1 MSSNHYGISLLV
13 RDIILKTALS
23 SSTLSKNNFFNR
35 LKLDSEYLYV
45 RVIVKIDDNKYLSLG
60 KGHCI
65 KLSDKK
71 EIKSYISYLT
81 KELAKMFDKY
91 SIENILSLRVIY
103 SKGDKDMHERFEV
116 RNKNI
121 LDSSKID
128 DILSTLSL
136 PKSINY
142 SKLGKLT
149 ELSETL
155 LFITDVK
162 LNKNISYI
170 SVSKQPNKIY

>member
-1 MSSNHYGISLLV
+1 
-13 RDIILKTALS
+13 
-23 SSTLSKNNFFNR
+23 
-35 LKLDSEYLYV
+35 
-45 RVIVKIDDNKYLSLG
+45 
-60 KGHCI
+60 
-65 KLSDKK
+65 
-71 EIKSYISYLT
+71 
-81 KELAKMFDKY
+81 MFDKY